1 MAEERISFLLNI
13 VVREMNRQADGLL
26 RNEFGITYSQFVFLM
41 TLSENPRIDV
51 TRLAEAL
58 GVTKGAVSNRLSW
71 FTQRG
76 LASSQHEPGN
86 SKRLLVSLTQ
96 DGLMLAEAAGNYLE
110 KTFTSTI
117 SKSRKGDYK
126 LLTQELIKIY
136 QSLLARSQAERLA

>member
-26 RNEFGITYSQFVFLM
+26 RSEFGITYSQFAFLM

-71 FTQRG
+71 FTHRG

-86 SKRLLVSLTQ
+86 SKRLLVSLSPE
-96 DGLMLAEAAGNYLE
+96 GFRLAEAAGNFLE

-117 SKSRKGDYK
+117 SRSGKSDFK
-126 LLTQELIKIY
+126 LLTLELTKIH
-136 QSLLARSQAERLA
+136 QSLLERSRAVNLA